1 MLRMLNSSHSD
12 QSSDDTKI
20 LNEIRHNRTKWCIAA
35 IPLFFAIPI
44 YLLSPYA
51 EYGTYHS
58 FFTSGWGPIW
68 TPGLVVAGMIT
79 AVGMFLLAIGLGWGM
94 YHSHLRT
101 LLKYFPPPITI
112 TKKYGVT
119 KHGNTYV
126 FALRNANYSLFLVA
140 LRQSTIVPSE
150 KIRVPRT
157 IRQVRPAHPFQDMRT
172 HDAEGTFSIP
182 TPEGNIISGEGLLV
196 AVSVGIP
203 SYQQDT
209 ILGGVH
215 PKFYTVTTEGLFEVA
230 EYVQNYVSEGPGDSE
245 KPDESKE
252 QDEGFNSPD
261 L

>member
-1 MLRMLNSSHSD
+1 MQRMLNSSHSD
-12 QSSDDTKI
+12 QSSDHTKI
-20 LNEIRHNRTKWCIAA
+20 LDEIMHNRTKWCIAG
-35 IPLFFAIPI
+35 ILCFLAIPI

-58 FFTSGWGPIW
+58 FFTSGYGPIW
-68 TPGLVVAGMIT
+68 TPGLVLSGMVT
-79 AVGMFLLAIGLGWGM
+79 AAGMFLLAIGLGWGM
-94 YHSHLRT
+94 YHSHLKT

-112 TKKYGVT
+112 TKKYAVT

-140 LRQSTIVPSE
+140 LRQSTIGPSE

-196 AVSVGIP
+196 AVSEGIP
-203 SYQQDT
+203 LYQVNS
-209 ILGGVH
+209 IGGLPH

-230 EYVQNYVSEGPGDSE
+230 EYVQNYVSEGPGNSE

-252 QDEGFNSPD
+252 QDEGFNS
-261 L
+261 LNE